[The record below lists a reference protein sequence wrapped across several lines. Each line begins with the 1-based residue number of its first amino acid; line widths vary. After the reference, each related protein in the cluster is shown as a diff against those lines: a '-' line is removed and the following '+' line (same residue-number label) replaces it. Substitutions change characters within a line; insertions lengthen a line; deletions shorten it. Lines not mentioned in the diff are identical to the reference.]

1 MSIQGDLQSIIEDEL
16 VHCERALKNGN
27 IEKALLELDH
37 AVRKLK
43 EKQGRRAREGTACA
57 RPDYIGS

>member
-1 MSIQGDLQSIIEDEL
+1 MSIHGDLQSIIEDEL

-43 EKQGRRAREGTACA
+43 E
-57 RPDYIGS
+57 IGSKVGALEKGRHAPDQTT